1 MILFI
6 IGFFSGII
14 SGLGIGGGTILIPG
28 LIFFTTL
35 SQHKAQG
42 INLLVFIPTAIT
54 ALFIHFYNKNILL
67 KIAFPIIITGLI
79 GALIGSMI
87 AVNINSEMLKKFFA
101 IFLFFMGIYEF
112 YYKKK

>member
-6 IGFFSGII
+6 IGLFSGII

-28 LIFFTTL
+28 LILFTTL
-35 SQHKAQG
+35 TQHEAQG

-54 ALFIHFYNKNILL
+54 ALFIHFYNRNILL

-79 GALIGSMI
+79 GAFVGSTI
-87 AVNINSEMLKKFFA
+87 AININPKMLRKFFA
-101 IFLFFMGIYEF
+101 IFLFLMGIYEF
-112 YYKKK
+112 CYKKK